1 MFNASDIQYQINKSK
16 GIVVATISGTKYDAI
31 DSMIK
36 SFKRVNLPFNDW
48 EVTQVNQDNSKA
60 NAVLVQLSHKT
71 SCTNYLIPDTF
82 EGVAHYNPE
91 DPNPFDVETGMSLA
105 KYRLYKAYNSA
116 LLKALNRLT
125 EAVMAVSQDV
135 NYHAG
140 EALGRLEHNIDQ
152 LDIYKGGTQS
162 NGSVGL

>member
-1 MFNASDIQYQINKSK
+1 MLNASDIQYQVNKSK

-31 DSMIK
+31 DSLIK
-36 SFKRVNLPFNDW
+36 VFKRVNLPFNDW
-48 EVTQVNQDNSKA
+48 EVECVNQDTSKA
-60 NAVLVQLSHKT
+60 DAVLVQLSHKT

-91 DPNPFDVETGMSLA
+91 DPHPFDVETGMTLA

-116 LLKALNRLT
+116 LFKALHCLT
-125 EAVMAVSQDV
+125 EAIVDVSLDV
-135 NYHAG
+135 TYHAN
-140 EALGRLEHNIDQ
+140 EVQDRLEYNIDQ
-152 LDIYKGGTQS
+152 LDLYKGGTQS